1 MAYST
6 IPKPSLYFNTKLF
19 TGNGGT
25 QAVTGVGFQPDWVWL
40 KSRSVADS
48 PILFDAVRGVTKRL
62 MTNSTGA
69 ESTEAQEVQSFDSDG
84 FTVGSSDNANRSGA
98 TMVGW
103 NWKAGGAG
111 SSNSDGSVTS
121 TVSVSTTSGFSIV
134 KYTGT
139 GSAGATIGHGLGA
152 VPAQIVV
159 KGISR
164 AESWEVYNQNLD
176 PSNGSYMRW
185 DSTQASAGSSYWN
198 STSPTS
204 SVFTVNSAGGV
215 NASGIQYV
223 AYCFS
228 EIKGYSKFGSYIGNG
243 NADGTFVY
251 TGFKPAFVIFKNRA
265 TAGTDWYMYDN
276 KRGGPASGVYGNNN
290 KYFLDVNSADSEGN
304 ESFDLLSNG
313 FKCRITNN
321 FQNESGIPFIYM
333 AFAEQPLVA
342 NSGTDGVP
350 ATAR

>member
-6 IPKPSLYFNTKLF
+6 IPKPSLHFNTKLY
-19 TGNGGT
+19 TGNGST
-25 QAVTGVGFQPDWVWL
+25 NAITGVGFQPDWVWC
-40 KSRSVADS
+40 KERGASGDHR
-48 PILFDAVRGVTKRL
+48 LFDAVRGATKDL
-62 MTNSTGA
+62 VSNNTDA
-69 ESTEAQEVQSFDSDG
+69 EATSATSLTAFNTDG
-84 FTVGSSDNANRSGA
+84 FTLGSEGGINGSSDTFVS
-98 TMVGW
+98 W

-185 DSTQASAGSSYWN
+185 DTTAASAGSSYWN

-228 EIKGYSKFGSYIGNG
+228 EIKGYSKFGSYKGNG
-243 NADGTFVY
+243 NVDGTFVY
-251 TGFKPAFVIFKNRA
+251 TGFKPAYVMIKNAADGSDDWQIF
-265 TAGTDWYMYDN
+265 DN
-276 KRGGPASGVYGNNN
+276 KRNPHNVTDKILQTNLANAEGT
-290 KYFLDVNSADSEGN
+290 SAL
-304 ESFDLLSNG
+304 DLLSNG
-313 FKCRITNN
+313 FKIRAT
-321 FQNESGIPFIYM
+321 SGFFNGSGENIIYM
-333 AFAEQPLVA
+333 TFAEEPLVA